1 LLALLACPKCG
12 KPLRPS
18 ANGVSCDAHGLFPRR
33 GRMISFLDEAG
44 SAFDD
49 HWQQAG
55 DVQRPRAKMAAAA
68 RFLSLL
74 EELRGSEGA
83 VPKVLDVGC
92 GDGVHVE
99 RLLAS
104 GRPFAIAG
112 LDYSSRALRNAMQ
125 VKGDWLP
132 VHADAQHLPFL
143 DDSFDATIS
152 FGVQAYLDDPAQG
165 MSEMVRVTG
174 PGGLIG
180 LWYAPRRSGVSG
192 ALFAAARRIVPRLPG
207 WVQRRVADMMVP
219 FLGLMPTA
227 SSLSLRTG
235 SWRECREVILVNI
248 APKRIAFP
256 TMQEI
261 ISGLTRLG
269 CEMVAK
275 EGAIEGEYWAR
286 KKPR

>member
-1 LLALLACPKCG
+1 
-12 KPLRPS
+12 
-18 ANGVSCDAHGLFPRR
+18 
-33 GRMISFLDEAG
+33 
-44 SAFDD
+44 
-49 HWQQAG
+49 
-55 DVQRPRAKMAAAA
+55 
-68 RFLSLL
+68 
-74 EELRGSEGA
+74 
-83 VPKVLDVGC
+83 
-92 GDGVHVE
+92 
-99 RLLAS
+99 
-104 GRPFAIAG
+104 
-112 LDYSSRALRNAMQ
+112 MQ

-165 MSEMVRVTG
+165 MSEMVRVTR

-192 ALFAAARRIVPRLPG
+192 ALFAAARGIVPRLPG

-248 APKRIAFP
+248 APKHIAFP
-256 TMQEI
+256 TAHEI
-261 ISGLTRLG
+261 ISELTRLG

-275 EGAIEGEYWAR
+275 EGAIEGECWAR